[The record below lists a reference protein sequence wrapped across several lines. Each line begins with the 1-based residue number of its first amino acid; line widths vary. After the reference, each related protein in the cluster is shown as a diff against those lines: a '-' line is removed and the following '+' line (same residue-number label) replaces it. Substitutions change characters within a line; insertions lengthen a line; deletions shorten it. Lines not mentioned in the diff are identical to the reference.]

1 MRSRFKKVAV
11 LGGILSLAVASQA
24 RAESFHIATIAGN
37 DCAGVFG
44 ATFTECAI
52 PSTFDPDMTPVIIKF
67 NADGTVSETNSTLF
81 PTISGSEFSFTFN
94 DDGTGSWTYM
104 PGADD
109 PATLVSFFVAKGGD
123 SFNLFSVDSN
133 GPNTWFTP
141 LTNGGGPAGLS
152 HLTFYEGA
160 SSDDVVPEPGTW
172 LLVGSGLV
180 AARRWRKNRKSHTT

>member
-11 LGGILSLAVASQA
+11 LGGLLSLAVASQA
-24 RAESFHIATIAGN
+24 RAESFYLATISGN
-37 DCAGVFG
+37 DCSGVFG
-44 ATFTECAI
+44 TGFTQCAI

-67 NADGTVSETNSTLF
+67 NPDGTVSEVNSALF

-94 DDGTGSWTYM
+94 SDGTGEWTYTA
-104 PGADD
+104 GAND
-109 PATLVSFFVAKGGD
+109 PATLVSYFVAKGGD

-133 GPNTWFTP
+133 GPNSWFAP
-141 LTNGGGPAGLS
+141 PGAGLS

-160 SSDDVVPEPGTW
+160 TNDVVPEPGTW

-180 AARRWRKNRKSHTT
+180 AARRWRKRRRAQTL